1 MPGGAEYDEGMM
13 SPPRCAVEHKVPAPP
28 AFAGDMLDS
37 PPTAQRSGR
46 RAAPHEDRQRFTPR
60 LRPEA
65 QALDQARAAALV
77 SRDARERLWAGALET
92 LVAFIPAAV
101 AVAFTVDAARRRTP
115 EMAYVSAGARA
126 DVDAL
131 VLRMARLEPID
142 PFSVLRAE
150 AAGQRVRSI
159 AEAGGQEGL
168 GRTLYGRHLARHGL
182 RTPLFAYFWDER
194 RIVGGVALVRT
205 ADGPDFDARAVRL
218 LEQLHPLLEDALTA
232 PIAVSAADPVQL
244 AECRLTERERDIVD
258 LVLSGGRNADIA
270 ATLGVSE
277 ATVKTHLT
285 RVYQKAGVRSRTE
298 LTALAA
304 AN

>member
-1 MPGGAEYDEGMM
+1 
-13 SPPRCAVEHKVPAPP
+13 
-28 AFAGDMLDS
+28 MLDS
-37 PPTAQRSGR
+37 PPTVRPSAR
-46 RAAPHEDRQRFTPR
+46 RTAPRDQSPRFTPR
-60 LRPEA
+60 MQPEA
-65 QALDQARAAALV
+65 RALDRARAAALV

-92 LVAFIPAAV
+92 LVTFIPAAV
-101 AVAFTVDAARRRTP
+101 AVAFTVDAARARTA
-115 EMAYVSAGARA
+115 EMAYVAAGARA

-131 VLRMARLEPID
+131 VLRLSRLEPID

-159 AEAGGQEGL
+159 AEAGGADEL
-168 GRTLYGRHLARHGL
+168 GGTLYGRHLARHGL
-182 RTPLFAYFWDER
+182 RAPLFAYFWDER

-205 ADGPDFDARAVRL
+205 TDAPDFGARAVRL
-218 LEQLHPLLEDALTA
+218 LEQVHPLLEEALTA
-232 PIAVSAADPVQL
+232 PIDAAVPDTPPL
-244 AECRLTERERDIVD
+244 AECRLTDRERDIVE

-270 ATLGVSE
+270 AALGVSE

-298 LTALAA
+298 LTARAA